1 MRNCLVRKCALA
13 LGALN
18 MHLRP
23 IVSCV
28 TILTATMAKAND
40 PYVVLQ
46 YNTGF
51 MLSSDLEEHAER
63 THEIA
68 YGETIYG
75 IVMHYFGA
83 YAEIDQL
90 IEQTVHSNPEAFLNG
105 DANKMSA
112 GRVLRL
118 PTPDTTNLGVADV
131 IFQF

>member
-1 MRNCLVRKCALA
+1 ML
-13 LGALN
+13 
-18 MHLRP
+18 LRP
-23 IVSCV
+23 ILSCV

-51 MLSSDLEEHAER
+51 MLSSDREESAQR
-63 THEIA
+63 THEIT

-75 IVMHYFGA
+75 IVMHYFSA
-83 YAEIDQL
+83 YSEINQL
-90 IEQTVHSNPEAFLNG
+90 IEQTVQSNPEAFLNG

-112 GRVLRL
+112 GRVLKL
-118 PTPDTTNLGVADV
+118 PTQGTTSLGIADV